1 MKNLIP
7 LLLVAVMLSSC
18 GSPSYEKAIADWIQT
33 DKNGTWTDLKFE
45 LLEVIETKDI
55 TVADSIR
62 ILQDKFNEMQEK
74 NVSTYT
80 KKIGRLEGFVSRLEK
95 NPFAPEATTESYRK
109 TLTETEVALDSVQKL
124 TFQSVYDTRS
134 GTEVL
139 AKLLKCK
146 YAIIPPMLKVR
157 QEKTE
162 EFLLSSDMKTCWGRM
177 KTTTK

>member
-1 MKNLIP
+1 MKNW
-7 LLLVAVMLSSC
+7 LLLGVLILGLSSC
-18 GSPSYEKAIADWIQT
+18 GSPEYEKAIADWIQT

-62 ILQDKFNEMQEK
+62 ILQDKFDQTQEK
-74 NVSTYT
+74 NVSMYT
-80 KKIGRLEGFVSRLEK
+80 KKISRLEGFVSRLEK

-109 TLTETEVALDSVQKL
+109 ILRETEAALDSVKKL
-124 TFQSVYDTRS
+124 TFQSVYDGRS

-146 YAIIPPMLKVR
+146 YSILSPMLQAR

-162 EFLLSSDMKTCWGRM
+162 TFLLTPDMSSCLGRI
-177 KTTTK
+177 KYGK